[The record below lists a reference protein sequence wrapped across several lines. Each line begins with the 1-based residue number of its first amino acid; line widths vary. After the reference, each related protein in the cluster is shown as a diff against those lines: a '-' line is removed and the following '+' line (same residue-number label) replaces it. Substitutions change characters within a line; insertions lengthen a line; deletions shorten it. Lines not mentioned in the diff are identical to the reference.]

1 MLERAVIFMKTIRQL
16 FNIIKESLESLW
28 RNRAMSLTSTISI
41 AAMLTLFGVV
51 MLMIVNLNTIMY
63 QTGEKLD
70 KVVFFLKDDAPVA
83 DVNGFIKELSEN
95 DKVKRVT
102 YVTKDEALEDFKKG
116 LGDDATLLENI
127 PGGNPLPDSITVEM
141 NELSY
146 GKEIEDKYSNLSFIE
161 DHNYYYDFV
170 TQMMK
175 IQNGVKYVGAAI
187 VLILVF
193 VSVLIIHNTIK
204 IAISN
209 RRNEINIMKYVG
221 ATNTY
226 IRGPFLLEGVIF
238 GVLGALLS
246 GALTIKLYEVLYEK
260 LNPQLF
266 NITNVDLVSANI
278 VREDIFII
286 FLCIGV
292 GIGFFGSLF
301 STKKFLD
308 V

>member
-1 MLERAVIFMKTIRQL
+1 MKIIRQF
-16 FNIIKESLESLW
+16 FNVVKESFSGLW
-28 RNRAMSLTSTISI
+28 RNKTMSFTSIISI

-51 MLMIVNLNTIMY
+51 MLMIVNLNGLAY

-70 KVVFFLKDDAPVA
+70 KVVFFLKDEASPS
-83 DVNGFIKELSEN
+83 DVNDFIDELHN
-95 DKVKRVT
+95 NNKVKKVS
-102 YVTKDEALEDFKKG
+102 YVSRDEALKEFKESF
-116 LGDDATLLENI
+116 GDNSKILENI
-127 PGGNPLPDSITVEM
+127 PGGNPLPASVTVEM
-141 NELSY
+141 KKLSY
-146 GKEIEDKYSNLSFIE
+146 GKEIEDKYKDLPIVE

-170 TQMMK
+170 TQMIK
-175 IQNGVKYVGAAI
+175 VQNGVKYVGAGI
-187 VLILVF
+187 VL

-209 RRNEINIMKYVG
+209 RRKEINIMKYVG

-226 IRGPFLLEGVIF
+226 IRGPFLINGIIF
-238 GVLGALLS
+238 GVVGALIA
-246 GALTIKLYEVLYEK
+246 GFITMKLYEILYDR
-260 LNPQLF
+260 LNPQLYD
-266 NITNVDLVSANI
+266 ITHVDLVSALAI
-278 VREDIFII
+278 RADLLII

>member
-1 MLERAVIFMKTIRQL
+1 MKIIRQF
-16 FNIIKESLESLW
+16 FNVVKESFSGIW
-28 RNRAMSLTSTISI
+28 RNKTMSFTSIISI

-51 MLMIVNLNTIMY
+51 MLMIVNLNGLAY

-70 KVVFFLKDDAPVA
+70 KVVFFLKDEASPS
-83 DVNGFIKELSEN
+83 DVNDFIDELHN
-95 DKVKRVT
+95 NNKVKKVS
-102 YVTKDEALEDFKKG
+102 YVSRDEALKEFKESF
-116 LGDDATLLENI
+116 GDNSKILENI
-127 PGGNPLPDSITVEM
+127 PGGNPLPASVTVEM
-141 NELSY
+141 KKLSY
-146 GKEIEDKYSNLSFIE
+146 GKEIEDKYKDLPIVE

-170 TQMMK
+170 TQMIK
-175 IQNGVKYVGAAI
+175 VQNGVKYVGAGI
-187 VLILVF
+187 VLILVL

-209 RRNEINIMKYVG
+209 RRKEINIMKYVG

-226 IRGPFLLEGVIF
+226 IRGPFLINGIIF
-238 GVLGALLS
+238 GVVGALIA
-246 GALTIKLYEVLYEK
+246 GFITMKLYEILFDR
-260 LNPQLF
+260 LNPQLYD
-266 NITNVDLVSANI
+266 ITHVDLVSALAI
-278 VREDIFII
+278 RADLFII

>member
-1 MLERAVIFMKTIRQL
+1 MKIIRQF
-16 FNIIKESLESLW
+16 FNVVKESFSGLW
-28 RNRAMSLTSTISI
+28 RNKTMSFTSIISI

-51 MLMIVNLNTIMY
+51 MLMIVNLNGLAY

-70 KVVFFLKDDAPVA
+70 KVVFFLKDEASPS
-83 DVNGFIKELSEN
+83 DVNDFIDELHN
-95 DKVKRVT
+95 NNKVKKVS
-102 YVTKDEALEDFKKG
+102 YVSRDEALKEFKESF
-116 LGDDATLLENI
+116 GDNSKILENI
-127 PGGNPLPDSITVEM
+127 PGGNPLPASVTVEM
-141 NELSY
+141 KKLSY
-146 GKEIEDKYSNLSFIE
+146 GKEIEDKYKDLPIVE

-170 TQMMK
+170 TQMIK
-175 IQNGVKYVGAAI
+175 VQNGVKYVGAGI
-187 VLILVF
+187 VLILVL

-209 RRNEINIMKYVG
+209 RRKEINIMKYVG

-226 IRGPFLLEGVIF
+226 IRGPFLINGIIF
-238 GVLGALLS
+238 GVVGALIA
-246 GALTIKLYEVLYEK
+246 GFITMKLYEILYDR
-260 LNPQLF
+260 LNPQLYD
-266 NITNVDLVSANI
+266 ITHVDLVSALAI
-278 VREDIFII
+278 RTDLFII

>member
-1 MLERAVIFMKTIRQL
+1 MKIIRQF
-16 FNIIKESLESLW
+16 FNVVKESFSGLW
-28 RNRAMSLTSTISI
+28 RNKTMSFTSIISI

-51 MLMIVNLNTIMY
+51 MLMIVNLNGFAY

-70 KVVFFLKDDAPVA
+70 KVVFFLKDEASPSY
-83 DVNGFIKELSEN
+83 VNDFIDELHN
-95 DKVKRVT
+95 NNKVKKVS
-102 YVTKDEALEDFKKG
+102 YVSRDEALKEFKESF
-116 LGDDATLLENI
+116 GDNSKILENI
-127 PGGNPLPDSITVEM
+127 PGGNPLPASVTVEM
-141 NELSY
+141 KKLSY
-146 GKEIEDKYSNLSFIE
+146 GKEIEDKYKDLPIVE

-170 TQMMK
+170 TQMIK
-175 IQNGVKYVGAAI
+175 VQNGVKYVGAGI
-187 VLILVF
+187 VLILVL

-209 RRNEINIMKYVG
+209 RRKEINIMKYVG

-226 IRGPFLLEGVIF
+226 IRGPFLINGIIF
-238 GVLGALLS
+238 GVVGALIA
-246 GALTIKLYEVLYEK
+246 GFITMKLYEILFDR
-260 LNPQLF
+260 LNPQLYD
-266 NITNVDLVSANI
+266 ITHVDLVSALAI
-278 VREDIFII
+278 RADLFII

>member
-1 MLERAVIFMKTIRQL
+1 
-16 FNIIKESLESLW
+16 
-28 RNRAMSLTSTISI
+28 MSLTSTISI

-51 MLMIVNLNTIMY
+51 MLMIVNLNTIVY

-70 KVVFFLKDDAPVA
+70 KVVFFLKDDAPAA
-83 DVNGFIKELSEN
+83 DVNGFIKELSDN

-102 YVTKDEALEDFKKG
+102 YVTKDEALEDFKKD
-116 LGDDATLLENI
+116 LGDDASLLENI
-127 PGGNPLPDSITVEM
+127 PGGNPLPDSLTVEM

-146 GKEIEDKYSNLSFIE
+146 GKEIEDKYAQLPFIE

-175 IQNGVKYVGAAI
+175 IQNGVKYVGAAV
-187 VLILVF
+187 VLILVL

-204 IAISN
+204 IAVSN

-221 ATNTY
+221 ATDTY

-238 GVLGALLS
+238 GVAGAILS
-246 GALTIKLYEVLYEK
+246 GFLTLKLYDFIYDR

-266 NITNVDLVSANI
+266 NITNVDLVSINI

-292 GIGFFGSLF
+292 GIGFLGSLF
-301 STKKFLD
+301 STKKFLN

>member
-1 MLERAVIFMKTIRQL
+1 MKIIRQF
-16 FNIIKESLESLW
+16 FNVVKESFSGLW
-28 RNRAMSLTSTISI
+28 RNKTMSFTSIISI

-51 MLMIVNLNTIMY
+51 MLMIVNLNGLAY

-70 KVVFFLKDDAPVA
+70 KVVFFLKDEASPS
-83 DVNGFIKELSEN
+83 DVNDFIDELHN
-95 DKVKRVT
+95 NNKVKKVS
-102 YVTKDEALEDFKKG
+102 YVSRDEALKEFKESF
-116 LGDDATLLENI
+116 GDNSKILENI
-127 PGGNPLPDSITVEM
+127 PGGNPLPASVTVEM
-141 NELSY
+141 KKLSY
-146 GKEIEDKYSNLSFIE
+146 GKEIEDKYKDLPIVE

-170 TQMMK
+170 TQMIK
-175 IQNGVKYVGAAI
+175 VQNGVKYVGAGI
-187 VLILVF
+187 VLILVL

-209 RRNEINIMKYVG
+209 RRKEINIMKYVG

-226 IRGPFLLEGVIF
+226 IRGPFLINGIIF
-238 GVLGALLS
+238 GVVGALIA
-246 GALTIKLYEVLYEK
+246 GFITMKLYEILFDR
-260 LNPQLF
+260 LNPQLYD
-266 NITNVDLVSANI
+266 ITHVDLVSALAI
-278 VREDIFII
+278 REDLFII

>member
-1 MLERAVIFMKTIRQL
+1 MKIIRQF
-16 FNIIKESLESLW
+16 FNVVKESFSGLW
-28 RNRAMSLTSTISI
+28 RNKTMSFTSIISI

-51 MLMIVNLNTIMY
+51 MLMIVNLNGLAY

-70 KVVFFLKDDAPVA
+70 KVVFFLKDEASPS
-83 DVNGFIKELSEN
+83 DVNDFIDELHSN
-95 DKVKRVT
+95 NKVKKVS
-102 YVTKDEALEDFKKG
+102 YVSRDEALKEFKESF
-116 LGDDATLLENI
+116 GDNSKILENI
-127 PGGNPLPDSITVEM
+127 PGGNPLPASVTVEM
-141 NELSY
+141 KKLSY
-146 GKEIEDKYSNLSFIE
+146 GKEIEDKYKDLPIVE

-170 TQMMK
+170 TQMIK
-175 IQNGVKYVGAAI
+175 VQNGVKYVGAGI
-187 VLILVF
+187 VLILVL

-209 RRNEINIMKYVG
+209 RRKEINIMKYVG

-226 IRGPFLLEGVIF
+226 IRGPFLINGIIF
-238 GVLGALLS
+238 GVVGALIA
-246 GALTIKLYEVLYEK
+246 GFITMKLYEILYDR
-260 LNPQLF
+260 LNPQLYD
-266 NITNVDLVSANI
+266 ITHVDLVSALAI
-278 VREDIFII
+278 RTDLFII

>member
-1 MLERAVIFMKTIRQL
+1 MKIIRQF
-16 FNIIKESLESLW
+16 FNVVKESFSGLW
-28 RNRAMSLTSTISI
+28 RNKTMSFTSIISI

-51 MLMIVNLNTIMY
+51 MLMIVNLNGFAY

-70 KVVFFLKDDAPVA
+70 KVVFFLKDEASPS
-83 DVNGFIKELSEN
+83 DVNDFIDELHN
-95 DKVKRVT
+95 NNKVKKVS
-102 YVTKDEALEDFKKG
+102 YVSRDEALKEFKESF
-116 LGDDATLLENI
+116 GDNSKILENI
-127 PGGNPLPDSITVEM
+127 PGGNPLPASVTVEM
-141 NELSY
+141 KKLSY
-146 GKEIEDKYSNLSFIE
+146 GKEIEDKYKDLPIVE

-170 TQMMK
+170 TQMIK
-175 IQNGVKYVGAAI
+175 VQNGVKYVGAGI
-187 VLILVF
+187 VLILVL

-209 RRNEINIMKYVG
+209 RRKEINIMKYVG

-226 IRGPFLLEGVIF
+226 IRGPFLINGIIF
-238 GVLGALLS
+238 GVVGALIA
-246 GALTIKLYEVLYEK
+246 GFITMKLYEILFDRLNSQLYD
-260 LNPQLF
+260 
-266 NITNVDLVSANI
+266 ITHVDLVSALAI
-278 VREDIFII
+278 RTDLFII

>member
-1 MLERAVIFMKTIRQL
+1 MKIIRQF
-16 FNIIKESLESLW
+16 FNVVKESFSGLW
-28 RNRAMSLTSTISI
+28 RNKTMSFTSIISI

-51 MLMIVNLNTIMY
+51 MLMIVNLNGLAY

-70 KVVFFLKDDAPVA
+70 KVVFFLKDEASPS
-83 DVNGFIKELSEN
+83 DVNDFIDELHSN
-95 DKVKRVT
+95 NKVKKVS
-102 YVTKDEALEDFKKG
+102 YVSRDEALKEFKESF
-116 LGDDATLLENI
+116 GDNSKILENI
-127 PGGNPLPDSITVEM
+127 PGGNPLPASVTVEM
-141 NELSY
+141 KKLSY
-146 GKEIEDKYSNLSFIE
+146 GKEIEDKYKDLPIVE

-170 TQMMK
+170 TQMIK
-175 IQNGVKYVGAAI
+175 VQNGVKYVGAGI
-187 VLILVF
+187 VLILVL

-209 RRNEINIMKYVG
+209 RRKEINIMKYVG

-226 IRGPFLLEGVIF
+226 IRGPFLINGIIF
-238 GVLGALLS
+238 GVVGALIA
-246 GALTIKLYEVLYEK
+246 GFITMKLYEILYDR
-260 LNPQLF
+260 LNPQLYD
-266 NITNVDLVSANI
+266 ITHVDLVSALSI
-278 VREDIFII
+278 RTDLFII

>member
-1 MLERAVIFMKTIRQL
+1 MKIIRQF
-16 FNIIKESLESLW
+16 FNVVKESFSGLW
-28 RNRAMSLTSTISI
+28 RNKTMSFTSIISI

-51 MLMIVNLNTIMY
+51 MLMIVNLNGLAY

-70 KVVFFLKDDAPVA
+70 KVVFFLKDEASPS
-83 DVNGFIKELSEN
+83 DVNDFIDELHSN
-95 DKVKRVT
+95 NKVKKVS
-102 YVTKDEALEDFKKG
+102 YVSRDEALKEFKESF
-116 LGDDATLLENI
+116 GDNSKILENI
-127 PGGNPLPDSITVEM
+127 PGGNPLPASVTVEM
-141 NELSY
+141 KKLSY
-146 GKEIEDKYSNLSFIE
+146 GKEIEDKYKDLPIVE

-170 TQMMK
+170 TQMIK
-175 IQNGVKYVGAAI
+175 VQNGVKYVGAGI
-187 VLILVF
+187 VFILVL

-209 RRNEINIMKYVG
+209 RRKEINIMKYVG

-226 IRGPFLLEGVIF
+226 IRGPFLINGIIF
-238 GVLGALLS
+238 GVVGALIA
-246 GALTIKLYEVLYEK
+246 GFITMKLYEILCDR
-260 LNPQLF
+260 LNPQLYD
-266 NITNVDLVSANI
+266 ITHVDLVSALAI
-278 VREDIFII
+278 RTDLFII

>member
-1 MLERAVIFMKTIRQL
+1 MKIIRQF
-16 FNIIKESLESLW
+16 FNVVKESFSGLW
-28 RNRAMSLTSTISI
+28 RNKTMSFTSIISI

-51 MLMIVNLNTIMY
+51 MLMIVNLNGFAY

-70 KVVFFLKDDAPVA
+70 KVVFFLKDEASPS
-83 DVNGFIKELSEN
+83 DVNDFIDELHSN
-95 DKVKRVT
+95 NKVKKVS
-102 YVTKDEALEDFKKG
+102 YVSRDEALKEFKESF
-116 LGDDATLLENI
+116 GDNSKILENI
-127 PGGNPLPDSITVEM
+127 PGGNPLPASVTVEM
-141 NELSY
+141 KKLSY
-146 GKEIEDKYSNLSFIE
+146 GKEIEDKYKDLPIVE

-170 TQMMK
+170 TQMIK
-175 IQNGVKYVGAAI
+175 VQNGVKYVGAGI
-187 VLILVF
+187 VLILVL

-209 RRNEINIMKYVG
+209 RRKEINIMKYVG

-226 IRGPFLLEGVIF
+226 IRGPFLINGIIF
-238 GVLGALLS
+238 GVVGALIA
-246 GALTIKLYEVLYEK
+246 GFITMKLYEILYDR
-260 LNPQLF
+260 LNPQLYD
-266 NITNVDLVSANI
+266 ITHVDLVSALAI
-278 VREDIFII
+278 RADLFII

>member
-1 MLERAVIFMKTIRQL
+1 MKIIRQF
-16 FNIIKESLESLW
+16 FNVVKESFSGLW
-28 RNRAMSLTSTISI
+28 RNKTMSFTSIISI

-51 MLMIVNLNTIMY
+51 MLMIVNLNGLAY

-70 KVVFFLKDDAPVA
+70 KVVFFLKDEASPS
-83 DVNGFIKELSEN
+83 DVNDFIDELHN
-95 DKVKRVT
+95 NNKVKKVS
-102 YVTKDEALEDFKKG
+102 YVSRDEALKEFKESF
-116 LGDDATLLENI
+116 GDNSKILENI
-127 PGGNPLPDSITVEM
+127 PGGNPLPASVTVEM
-141 NELSY
+141 KKLSY
-146 GKEIEDKYSNLSFIE
+146 GKEIEDKYKDLPIVE

-170 TQMMK
+170 TQMIK
-175 IQNGVKYVGAAI
+175 VQNGVKYVGAGI
-187 VLILVF
+187 VLILVL

-209 RRNEINIMKYVG
+209 RRKEINIMKYVG

-226 IRGPFLLEGVIF
+226 IRGPFLINGIIF
-238 GVLGALLS
+238 GVVGALIA
-246 GALTIKLYEVLYEK
+246 GFITMKLYEILYDR
-260 LNPQLF
+260 LNPQLYD
-266 NITNVDLVSANI
+266 ITHVDLVSALSI
-278 VREDIFII
+278 RADLFII

>member
-1 MLERAVIFMKTIRQL
+1 MKVIRQF
-16 FNIIKESLESLW
+16 FNVVKESFSGLW
-28 RNRAMSLTSTISI
+28 RNKTMSFTSIISI

-51 MLMIVNLNTIMY
+51 MLMIVNLNGFAY

-70 KVVFFLKDDAPVA
+70 KVVFFLKDEASPS
-83 DVNGFIKELSEN
+83 DVNDFIDELHN
-95 DKVKRVT
+95 NNKVKKVS
-102 YVTKDEALEDFKKG
+102 YVSRDEALKEFKESF
-116 LGDDATLLENI
+116 GDNSKILENI
-127 PGGNPLPDSITVEM
+127 PGGNPLPASVTVEM
-141 NELSY
+141 KKLSY
-146 GKEIEDKYSNLSFIE
+146 GKEIEDKYKDLPIVE

-170 TQMMK
+170 TQMIK
-175 IQNGVKYVGAAI
+175 VQNGVKYVGAGI
-187 VLILVF
+187 VLILVL

-209 RRNEINIMKYVG
+209 RRKEINIMKYVG

-226 IRGPFLLEGVIF
+226 IRGPFLINGIIF
-238 GVLGALLS
+238 GVVGALIA
-246 GALTIKLYEVLYEK
+246 GFITMKLYEILFDR
-260 LNPQLF
+260 LNPQLYD
-266 NITNVDLVSANI
+266 ITHVDLVSALAI
-278 VREDIFII
+278 RTDLFII

>member
-1 MLERAVIFMKTIRQL
+1 MKIIRQF
-16 FNIIKESLESLW
+16 FNVVKESFSGLW
-28 RNRAMSLTSTISI
+28 RNKTMSFTSIISI

-51 MLMIVNLNTIMY
+51 MLMIVNLNGFAY

-70 KVVFFLKDDAPVA
+70 KVVFFLKDEASPS
-83 DVNGFIKELSEN
+83 DVNDFIDELHN
-95 DKVKRVT
+95 NNKVKKVS
-102 YVTKDEALEDFKKG
+102 YVSRDEALKEFKESF
-116 LGDDATLLENI
+116 GDNSKILENI
-127 PGGNPLPDSITVEM
+127 PGGNPLPASVTVEM
-141 NELSY
+141 KKLSY
-146 GKEIEDKYSNLSFIE
+146 GKEIEDKYKDLPIVE

-170 TQMMK
+170 TQMIK
-175 IQNGVKYVGAAI
+175 VQNGVKYVGAGI
-187 VLILVF
+187 VLILVL

-209 RRNEINIMKYVG
+209 RRKEINIMKYVG

-226 IRGPFLLEGVIF
+226 IRGPFLINGIIF
-238 GVLGALLS
+238 GVVGALIA
-246 GALTIKLYEVLYEK
+246 GFITMKLYEILYDR
-260 LNPQLF
+260 LNPQLYD
-266 NITNVDLVSANI
+266 ITHVDLVSALAI
-278 VREDIFII
+278 RTDLFII

>member
-1 MLERAVIFMKTIRQL
+1 MKIIRQL
-16 FNIIKESLESLW
+16 FNIFKEACAGLW
-28 RNRAMSLTSTISI
+28 RNRTMSLTSTISI

-51 MLMIVNLNTIMY
+51 MLMIVNLNTIVY

-70 KVVFFLKDDAPVA
+70 KVVFFLKDDAPAA
-83 DVNGFIKELSEN
+83 DVNGFIEELSQNE
-95 DKVKRVT
+95 KVKRVS
-102 YVTKDEALEDFKKG
+102 YVSRDEALEDFKKG
-116 LGDDATLLENI
+116 LGEDATLLENI

-146 GKEIEDKYSNLSFIE
+146 GKEIEDKYSKLSFIE

-175 IQNGVKYVGAAI
+175 IQNGVKYVGAGV
-187 VLILVF
+187 VLILVL
-193 VSVLIIHNTIK
+193 VSILIIHNTIK
-204 IAISN
+204 IAVSN
-209 RRNEINIMKYVG
+209 RKNEINIMKYVG
-221 ATNTY
+221 ATNSY

-238 GVLGALLS
+238 GIVGALLA
-246 GALTIKLYEVLYEK
+246 GFLTLKLYDVLYER

-266 NITNVDLVSANI
+266 NITNVDLISINI
-278 VREDIFII
+278 IREDIFII

-301 STKKFLD
+301 STKKFLN

>member
-1 MLERAVIFMKTIRQL
+1 MKIIRQF
-16 FNIIKESLESLW
+16 FNVVKESFSGLW
-28 RNRAMSLTSTISI
+28 RNKTMSFTSIISI

-51 MLMIVNLNTIMY
+51 MLMIVNLNGFAY

-70 KVVFFLKDDAPVA
+70 KVVFFLKDEASPS
-83 DVNGFIKELSEN
+83 DVNDFIDELHN
-95 DKVKRVT
+95 NNKVKKVS
-102 YVTKDEALEDFKKG
+102 YVSRDEALKEFKES
-116 LGDDATLLENI
+116 LGDNSKILENI
-127 PGGNPLPDSITVEM
+127 PGGNPLPASVTVEM
-141 NELSY
+141 KKLSY
-146 GKEIEDKYSNLSFIE
+146 GKEIEDKYKDLPIVE

-170 TQMMK
+170 TQMIK
-175 IQNGVKYVGAAI
+175 VQNGVKYVGAGI
-187 VLILVF
+187 VLILVL

-209 RRNEINIMKYVG
+209 RRKEINIMKYVG

-226 IRGPFLLEGVIF
+226 IRGPFLINGIIF
-238 GVLGALLS
+238 GVVGALIA
-246 GALTIKLYEVLYEK
+246 GFITMKLYEILFDR
-260 LNPQLF
+260 LNPQLYD
-266 NITNVDLVSANI
+266 ITHVDLVSALAI
-278 VREDIFII
+278 RADLFII

>member
-1 MLERAVIFMKTIRQL
+1 MKIIRQF
-16 FNIIKESLESLW
+16 FNVVKESFSGLW
-28 RNRAMSLTSTISI
+28 RNKTMSFTSIISI

-51 MLMIVNLNTIMY
+51 MLMIVNLNGLAY

-70 KVVFFLKDDAPVA
+70 KVVFFLKDEASPS
-83 DVNGFIKELSEN
+83 DVNDFIDELHSN
-95 DKVKRVT
+95 NKVKKVS
-102 YVTKDEALEDFKKG
+102 YVSRDEALKEFKESF
-116 LGDDATLLENI
+116 GDNSKILENI
-127 PGGNPLPDSITVEM
+127 PGGNPLPASVTVEM
-141 NELSY
+141 KKLSY
-146 GKEIEDKYSNLSFIE
+146 GKEIEDKYKDLPIVE

-170 TQMMK
+170 TQMIK
-175 IQNGVKYVGAAI
+175 VQNGVKYVGAGI
-187 VLILVF
+187 VLILVL

-209 RRNEINIMKYVG
+209 RRKEINIMKYVG

-226 IRGPFLLEGVIF
+226 IRGPFLINGIIF
-238 GVLGALLS
+238 GVVGALIA
-246 GALTIKLYEVLYEK
+246 GFITMKLYEILYDR
-260 LNPQLF
+260 LNPQLYD
-266 NITNVDLVSANI
+266 ITHVDLVSALSIRTDLFI
-278 VREDIFII
+278 V